1 MGRRGN
7 VVQNEVV
14 QKGLERECC
23 PKVIGIRLSKRDWNK
38 LSKRIGIRRLDK
50 KAWNK
55 KVVQKWL
62 ECCAKGLKGGPEWAV

>member
-1 MGRRGN
+1 MGRSGN

-38 LSKRIGIRRLDK
+38 LSKRRLDK
-50 KAWNK
+50 MAWNK

-62 ECCAKGLKGGPEWAV
+62 ECCAKGLQGGPEWAV